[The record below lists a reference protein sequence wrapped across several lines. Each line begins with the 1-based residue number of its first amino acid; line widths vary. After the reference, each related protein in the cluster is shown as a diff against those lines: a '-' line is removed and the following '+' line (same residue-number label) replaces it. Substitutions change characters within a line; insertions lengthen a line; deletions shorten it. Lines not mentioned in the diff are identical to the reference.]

1 MYDAFMRRDTSYE
14 GIFFVGVKT
23 TGIFCRPT
31 CGARRPNREN
41 IEFYPSA
48 KDALLNGYRPCKVC
62 NPLEPLGATPDY
74 IRKIIDLVA
83 ANPSK
88 KITDYELEKMNVEPN
103 RVRRWF
109 KSNHGLTFQ
118 GYQRMLRV
126 NGALHK
132 LKNGATVTEAA
143 FENGYESLSG
153 FSEAFR
159 KIVGANP
166 VEGKL
171 VNVINI
177 HRLTTPLGPMIAGAT
192 SEGICL
198 LEFSDRRSFEFEI
211 EDLRRLLKANL
222 VYWENKHISRLEE
235 QLNEFFDGKRKEFD
249 IPLVTPGSRF
259 QKSVWQ
265 QLISIPYGKT
275 RSVRG
280 SGDRDKQTESNQGC
294 SKRERRQPNF
304 DSHPLPPRHR
314 KGREPHRLRRWT
326 LAQEMA
332 PRFREEDLGNH
343 PQIINESAIA
353 NSIPPVS
360 VGPFAPY
367 HPCSIHRVI

>member
-1 MYDAFMRRDTSYE
+1 MWSDETMYDAFMRRDRSYE

-31 CGARRPNREN
+31 CGARRPKREN

-62 NPLEPLGATPDY
+62 NPLEPVGAAPDY

-88 KITDYELEKMNVEPN
+88 KITDYDLVKMNVEPN

-132 LKNGATVTEAA
+132 LKDGASVTEAA
-143 FENGYESLSG
+143 FENGYDSLSG
-153 FSEAFR
+153 FSDAFR

-166 VEGKL
+166 VEGKS

-192 SEGICL
+192 GEGICL

-222 VYWENKHISRLEE
+222 VYWENKHISKLEE
-235 QLNEFFDGKRKEFD
+235 QLKEYFDGKRKEFD
-249 IPLVTPGSRF
+249 IPLVTPGSKF

-265 QLISIPYGKT
+265 QLMSIPYGKT
-275 RSVRG
+275 RSY
-280 SGDRDKQTESNQGC
+280 
-294 SKRERRQPNF
+294 
-304 DSHPLPPRHR
+304 
-314 KGREPHRLRRWT
+314 
-326 LAQEMA
+326 
-332 PRFREEDLGNH
+332 ED
-343 PQIINESAIA
+343 QAIA
-353 NSIPPVS
+353 INRLKAIRAVASANGANRISIVI
-360 VGPFAPY
+360 
-367 HPCSIHRVI
+367 PCHRVIGKDGSLTGYGGGLWRKKWLLDFEKKNSETTRES